1 MTKDLIYF
9 FSIYFIPM
17 GFGLGKLH
25 RTISHTTAMI
35 LMISCMLAI
44 VLSMLPY
51 LLSNKC
57 PLEILIRK
65 HPIRNL
71 IRVYRP
77 TPFVYFILIAIMS
90 LNVFNYLLAFNL
102 IHLF

>member
-1 MTKDLIYF
+1 
-9 FSIYFIPM
+9 M
-17 GFGLGKLH
+17 GFGIGGLDRIL
-25 RTISHTTAMI
+25 SHSESMFLTA
-35 LMISCMLAI
+35 SCMLAMGI
-44 VLSMLPY
+44 SIFPY
-51 LLSNKC
+51 LLSKKC

-77 TPFVYFILIAIMS
+77 TPIVYFVLIAIMS
-90 LNVFNYLLAFNL
+90 LNIFNYLLAFNL